1 MALQRIQVAIVL
13 HKVVMAIREASSKL
27 GVLPSFLPHL
37 LAQLALCY

>member
-13 HKVVMAIREASSKL
+13 HRVVVVVREASSKL
-27 GVLPSFLPHL
+27 SVLPGFLFYL